1 MQETVF
7 PFSAER
13 VDAYHTWA
21 GGLYVAYR
29 LLLLFYI
36 LYEMR
41 QIYLIENRR
50 FKLLLYRCLLVLY
63 LLWFCYLPVA
73 VIVAR
78 ILNVL
83 ERQRVIAASVLTFD
97 LLINAVM
104 VLLFCPKWSDQY
116 FQFNS
121 HLNYLT
127 RVSMKR
133 SKLTQYNSVSSF
145 LTSSTSGDT

>member
-1 MQETVF
+1 MF

-13 VDAYHTWA
+13 VDVYHTWA

-29 LLLLFYI
+29 LLLLIYI

-41 QIYLIENRR
+41 QVYLIENRHL
-50 FKLLLYRCLLVLY
+50 KLILYRCLLVLY
-63 LLWFCYLPVA
+63 LLWFCYLPVG

-78 ILNVL
+78 ILDAL

-133 SKLTQYNSVSSF
+133 SKMTQYNSVSSF
-145 LTSSTSGDT
+145 LTSSTSEDT